1 MRKLRLTS
9 PLMKGEDI
17 KKAQENLKKFG
28 LTVGKSGV
36 YDEQTAR
43 ATSAAK
49 YRLGYR
55 DAKVDRTYDD
65 TLHAFLTYRKPTL
78 LMKQRSNKRLN
89 KRPLRDVA
97 LETAKQFVGVKEFPA
112 NSNIVMFSNWYGITG
127 PWCAMFV
134 SYCYVQAKA
143 KHFKKGVRYA
153 YCPFVLADARQQDNG
168 LNLITKDK
176 VQAGDIVLFSWKQ
189 DGVANHIGLVVDPP
203 TKNGNFKSIEG
214 NTSPTNDSNG
224 GAVMYRDRNVRDVI
238 GFVRVW
244 E

>member
-1 MRKLRLTS
+1 M
-9 PLMKGEDI
+9 
-17 KKAQENLKKFG
+17 
-28 LTVGKSGV
+28 

-55 DAKVDRTYDD
+55 DANINKAYDD
-65 TLHAFLTYRKPTL
+65 GLNAFLSYRKPTP
-78 LMKQRSNKRLN
+78 LMKHRASKRMS

-97 LETAKQFVGVKEFPA
+97 LETARQFIGVKEFPA
-112 NSNIVMFSNWYGITG
+112 NSNEVMFSKWYGIIG

-134 SYCYVQAKA
+134 TYCYVQAGA
-143 KHFKKGVRYA
+143 KHFKKGSRWA
-153 YCPFVLADARQQDNG
+153 YCPFLLSDARKQNYG

-176 VQAGDIVLFSWKQ
+176 VQAGDIILFDWTG
-189 DGVANHIGLVVDPP
+189 DGVADHVGLVVDPP
-203 TKNGNFKSIEG
+203 TRSGNFKTIEG
-214 NTSPTNDSNG
+214 NTSVSNNSNG
-224 GAVMYRDRNVRDVI
+224 GQVMYRDRNTSNVI

>member
-1 MRKLRLTS
+1 
-9 PLMKGEDI
+9 MKGDDV
-17 KKAQENLKKFG
+17 KTAQKNLKAFG

-55 DAKVDRTYDD
+55 DANVDRTYDSG
-65 TLHAFLTYRKPTL
+65 LQAFLTYRKPTM
-78 LMKQRSNKRLN
+78 LMRQRAKKRMD
-89 KRPLRDVA
+89 KRPLRDTA
-97 LETAKQFVGVKEFPA
+97 LEVARQFIGVKENPP
-112 NSNIVMFSNWYGITG
+112 NSNKVMFSNWYGIIG

-134 SYCYVQAKA
+134 TYCYVQANA

-153 YCPFVLADARQQDNG
+153 YCPFLLADARQQDNG

-189 DGVANHIGLVVDPP
+189 DGVANHVGLVVDPP
-203 TKNGNFKSIEG
+203 VKDGWFKTIEG
-214 NTSPTNDSNG
+214 NTSITNDSNG

>member
-1 MRKLRLTS
+1 MRTLILTT
-9 PLMKGEDI
+9 PPMKGEDV
-17 KKAQENLKKFG
+17 KKAQAKLKEFG

-55 DAKVDRTYDD
+55 DANINKAYDD
-65 TLHAFLTYRKPTL
+65 GLHAFLTYRKPTP
-78 LMKQRSNKRLN
+78 LMKRRAGKRLS
-89 KRPLRDVA
+89 KRPLRDAA
-97 LETAKQFVGVKEFPA
+97 LETARQFLGVKEFPA
-112 NSNIVMFSNWYGITG
+112 NSNEVMFSKWYGITG

-134 SYCYVQAKA
+134 TYCYAQAGA
-143 KHFKKGVRYA
+143 KHFKKGVRWA
-153 YCPFVLADARQQDNG
+153 YCPFLLSDARKQNYG

-176 VQAGDIVLFSWKQ
+176 VQAGDIVLFDWKG
-189 DGVANHIGLVVDPP
+189 DGVADHVGLVVDPP
-203 TKNGNFKSIEG
+203 TRGGWFKTIEG
-214 NTSPTNDSNG
+214 NTSVSNDSNG
-224 GAVMYRDRNVRDVI
+224 GQVMYRDRNLDTVI

>member
-9 PLMKGEDI
+9 PLMKGEDV
-17 KKAQENLKKFG
+17 KKAQANLKKFG

-65 TLHAFLTYRKPTL
+65 TLHAFLTYRKPTI
-78 LMKQRSNKRLN
+78 LMRQRAKNRLT
-89 KRPLRDVA
+89 KRPLRDTA
-97 LETAKQFVGVKEFPA
+97 LEVAKQFIGVKEFPA
-112 NSNIVMFSNWYGITG
+112 NSNQVMFSNWYGIIG

-134 SYCYVQAKA
+134 TYCYVQAKA

-153 YCPFVLADARQQDNG
+153 YCPFLLADARQQDNG

-176 VQAGDIVLFSWKQ
+176 VQAGDIVLFDWKG
-189 DGVANHIGLVVDPP
+189 DGIADHVGLVVDPP
-203 TKNGNFKSIEG
+203 VKGGWFKTIEG
-214 NTSPTNDSNG
+214 NTSVSNDSNG
-224 GAVMYRDRNVRDVI
+224 GSVMYRDRHIDTVI